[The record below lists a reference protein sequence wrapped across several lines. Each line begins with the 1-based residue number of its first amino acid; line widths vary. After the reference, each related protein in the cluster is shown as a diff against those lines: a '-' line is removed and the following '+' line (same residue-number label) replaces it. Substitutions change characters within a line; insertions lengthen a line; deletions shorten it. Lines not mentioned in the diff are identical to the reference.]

1 MEILNTIWTTLTTEN
16 EILIFL
22 LSIPFCFVEA
32 LLTMI
37 IFTTFFNIS
46 SSEKQKLIYVIIFF
60 FIRCFNW

>member
-37 IFTTFFNIS
+37 IFTTF
-46 SSEKQKLIYVIIFF
+46 LIYLLVKNRNLYMLLFF
-60 FIRCFNW
+60 LY